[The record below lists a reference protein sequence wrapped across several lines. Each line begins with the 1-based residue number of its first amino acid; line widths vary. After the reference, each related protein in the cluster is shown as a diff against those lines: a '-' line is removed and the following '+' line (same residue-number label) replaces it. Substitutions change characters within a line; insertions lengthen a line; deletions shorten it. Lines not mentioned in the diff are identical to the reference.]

1 LSKVLVREEI
11 AEAGIRLLRD
21 RGFEVDVDGDSDLT
35 EAIGRYDALIVR
47 SATKVTAD
55 LIARADNLKVIGR
68 AGVGIDN
75 VDVDAATR
83 RGIVVANAPEST
95 VISAAEHTIG
105 LLVALTRNIPQA
117 HAALKQGRWERKAYG
132 GVELADKT
140 LGVLGFGRI
149 GQQVARRAAGLGMR
163 VVAYDPFVPPD
174 RFRELGVERVES
186 DDEVYAAADFLT
198 LHLPLTDETRKSI
211 NANAFGKMRDGVRI
225 VNAARGAL
233 VDEDDLLDALT
244 SGKVGGAALDVF
256 STEPYSGPLLELDNV
271 VVTPHLAASTE
282 EAQDRAGVIIAEQVA
297 AALQGGLV
305 SNAVNIPVI
314 GAEDLEVLGG
324 YIPLAAKLG
333 RLAMELA
340 EGQVE
345 ELRLSYFG
353 ALAQYDT
360 RLLTVAALNG
370 AFQGRSDQPVNY
382 VNAPMIAAERGVE
395 VREERSRSARD
406 YTNLVRVEAVSGG
419 QPLRVAGTTMG
430 NDDRL
435 WLVSALGFELDMEL
449 APLLVVFRYDDVPG
463 VIGKVGTLFG
473 VAGVNI
479 ANMTVSRTRQGG
491 QALMALSIDSPAPPD
506 LVQQIHSEFDDA
518 RFISLE

>member
-211 NANAFGKMRDGVRI
+211 NASAFGKMRDGVRI

-233 VDEDDLLDALT
+233 VDEDDLLDALK

-345 ELRLSYFG
+345 ELRLTYFG

-382 VNAPMIAAERGVE
+382 VNAPMIAAERGVD

-419 QPLRVAGTTMG
+419 QALRVAGTTMG

-491 QALMALSIDSPAPPD
+491 QALMALSIDSAAPPE